1 MIYEYKEL
9 KFESIMKPM
18 IVWGSNEADAHEV
31 FIIIKHLDGRQFPWV
46 TTGGINWKNAKPVP
60 QTKPRT
66 IEDGLVKGDIIVQ
79 DSNEA
84 VVLAVLENLVFRSM
98 FDDNKVASNTVY
110 THEELIKL
118 GFKLKQPEST
128 ESTEKPINLTFK
140 DISEG
145 KGVGVPTHLINIV
158 E

>member
-18 IVWGSNEADAHEV
+18 IVWDSNEAAVHEV
-31 FIIIKHLDGRQFPWV
+31 FITGKHLDGGAYPW
-46 TTGGINWKNAKPVP
+46 TTIEGTGWKNAKPIP

-118 GFKLKQPEST
+118 GFKLKQPEPT

-145 KGVGVPTHLINIV
+145 KGVGVPTNLINIV